1 MTRNHR
7 LRTNQNLECQIR
19 GKKISSLFVFTNDN
33 ESCYIIRLNV
43 TNLMFLIFDSNED
56 ESRVDSNATE
66 SNQGQ
71 SEKCQVNIF
80 LNQCSFVT
88 CIIF

>member
-1 MTRNHR
+1 MTP
-7 LRTNQNLECQIR
+7 
-19 GKKISSLFVFTNDN
+19 SF
-33 ESCYIIRLNV
+33 SCDTIALNV
-43 TNLMFLIFDSNED
+43 INLMFLIFDSNED
-56 ESRVDSNATE
+56 ETRVDSNVTE
-66 SNQGQ
+66 SNKGQ